1 MINHL
6 IELVFLN
13 MSDFIDITLN
23 YIQCSIMLCGEKFTT
38 VSEYLNVEPYKLALE
53 LTICGPEDVL
63 ETSVVSNIQ
72 VIRVD
77 DKLMLIDK
85 IVGYWPLRSRTFL
98 SIWQYRCKIIKMHP
112 ELKNLN
118 LFDIH
123 RFDDIKED

>member
-1 MINHL
+1 MINNL

-13 MSDFIDITLN
+13 MNDFIDITLN
-23 YIQCSIMLCGEKFTT
+23 YIQCSVMLCGEKFTT

-85 IVGYWPLRSRTFL
+85 IVGY
-98 SIWQYRCKIIKMHP
+98 
-112 ELKNLN
+112 
-118 LFDIH
+118 
-123 RFDDIKED
+123 